1 MRSLDSRNTCLCL
14 LVLTAEP
21 HFDVLLT
28 KNGLIHSAMYL
39 IRIIYYNNM
48 GKHWE
53 EVKMNATHRI
63 HCNVYLKA
71 ICARGKRC
79 KM

>member
-1 MRSLDSRNTCLCL
+1 MTLSETPPISLLKQPMRNLDSSNMCLYL

-28 KNGLIHSAMYL
+28 KNGLIYSAMYL
-39 IRIIYYNNM
+39 ISIIYYNNV

-53 EVKMNATHRI
+53 R
-63 HCNVYLKA
+63 
-71 ICARGKRC
+71 R
-79 KM
+79 